1 MSRGSSRVNSVFQA
15 VLDSAADELQLAKQS
30 ATAFEHKGIR
40 GDERA
45 AALAN
50 FFRKHLPSNVAVSK
64 GEAMDHHGRR
74 SGQLDLIL
82 YDSDIAAPITVQS
95 ENVLVPAESLLAVV
109 EVKTILSQDELNKC
123 YLAASKVRRLR
134 PFKQQFI
141 GARAEGAPAE
151 DGRLRCLYTVF
162 SYETNLTDTGWMQK
176 EFERLELA
184 ADNVPGSLDLIDVVY
199 VLSNGIIRPA
209 SKKAKQNEG
218 ERIDTFLHFY
228 LHVMNFLRREMQRR
242 PLMDWQ
248 SYSSNTDSGWQ
259 KLR

>member
-1 MSRGSSRVNSVFQA
+1 MRRGSSRPNAVFQA
-15 VLDSAADELQLAKQS
+15 VLNSAADELHLAK
-30 ATAFEHKGIR
+30 TAAAAFDHKGIR

-109 EVKTILSQDELNKC
+109 EVKSVLSQDELDIC
-123 YLAASKVRRLR
+123 YAAASKVRRLR

-141 GARAEGAPAE
+141 GARADGAAAE

-162 SYETNLTDTGWMQK
+162 SYETNLG
-176 EFERLELA
+176 A
-184 ADNVPGSLDLIDVVY
+184 ADWSTREFKRLQAASAKAAGPLDLIDVVY

-209 SKKAKQNEG
+209 SRTAKANDG
-218 ERIDTFLHFY
+218 ERVDTFLHFY
-228 LHVMNFLRREMQRR
+228 LHVMNFLRRELKRR

-248 SYSSNTDSGWQ
+248 AYSTSTDGGW
-259 KLR
+259 KKIV

>member
-1 MSRGSSRVNSVFQA
+1 MPRGSSKANEAFRA
-15 VLDSAADELQLAKQS
+15 VLESAADELHLAKKS

-64 GEAMDHHGRR
+64 GEAIDHHGRR
-74 SGQLDLIL
+74 SGQLDLIM

-109 EVKTILSQDELNKC
+109 EVKSVLSQNELDTC
-123 YLAASKVRRLR
+123 YAAAMKVRRLR

-141 GARAEGAPAE
+141 GARTDGARAE

-162 SYETNLTDTGWMQK
+162 SYDSDLGRKDWMDK
-176 EFERLELA
+176 EFRRIEA
-184 ADNVPGSLDLIDVVY
+184 ASTNASGTLDLIDIVY
-199 VLSNGIIRPA
+199 VLSSGMIRPG
-209 SKKAKQNEG
+209 SKTAKSNGG
-218 ERIDTFLHFY
+218 ELVDTFLHFY

-248 SYSSNTDSGWQ
+248 AYSSKTDSDWK
-259 KLR
+259 KLV